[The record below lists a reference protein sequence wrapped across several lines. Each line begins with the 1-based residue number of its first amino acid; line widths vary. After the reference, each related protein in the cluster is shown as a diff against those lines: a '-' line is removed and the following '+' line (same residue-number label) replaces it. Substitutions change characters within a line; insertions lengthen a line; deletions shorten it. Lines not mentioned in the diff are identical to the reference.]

1 MSRVKQGLSPTE
13 ETVVD
18 SATGTVMPSAGTGGS
33 GSGDNGSKNSGSSSS
48 LSGVKIAVKNGSGIQ
63 GCANEAAS
71 KLTPQGAVCET
82 DNADD
87 YNYKNT
93 IVVYNSTDSSQAQ
106 KTPTCW
112 ALAPLRRMTAPIP
125 SRADYLVVVGQDWK

>member
-1 MSRVKQGLSPTE
+1 MMSRVKQGLSPTE

-18 SATGTVMPSAGTGGS
+18 SATGTVMSSAGTGGS
-33 GSGDNGSKNSGSSSS
+33 GSGDSGSKNSSSSSS

-82 DNADD
+82 GNADD
-87 YNYKNT
+87 YNYKKT
-93 IVVYNSTDSSQAQ
+93 IVVYNGTDSARRRRS
-106 KTPTCW
+106 PTCW
-112 ALAPLRRMTAPIP
+112 ALAVKKNDGTY
-125 SRADYLVVVGQDWK
+125 SFTGDYLVVVGQDWK